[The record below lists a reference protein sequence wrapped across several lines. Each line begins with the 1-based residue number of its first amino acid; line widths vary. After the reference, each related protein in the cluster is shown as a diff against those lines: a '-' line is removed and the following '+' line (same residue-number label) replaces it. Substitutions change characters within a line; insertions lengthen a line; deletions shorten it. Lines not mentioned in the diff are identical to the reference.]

1 MFDVRV
7 PRLLLGPLLRHVDT
21 RSATLWV
28 ETDSPCTVSIGD
40 ASAHTFTVS
49 GHHYALVV
57 VTGLEPGTATPYE
70 VALDG
75 ETVWPPEDSEF
86 PPSRIRTYPEG
97 GDPAFLMVFGSC
109 RMPET
114 DDPAERKRIGTD
126 ALTAY
131 ARRMLTED
139 ELDWP
144 DSLMLLGDQV
154 YADETTKATQSWI
167 ARRRS
172 LKDAPGKEVRD
183 FEEYTRLYHEA
194 WTAPLTRWLMS
205 TVPTSMIF
213 DDHDVRDDWNTS
225 ATWREEME
233 QTSWWPRR
241 ERHALATYWIYQ
253 QLGNL
258 SPQDLETDELYK
270 AVLEK
275 GRDSDAADL
284 LDEFAEMARNEVDG
298 HKGTRW
304 SYRRDFGN
312 VRLLVIDTRSG
323 RILSGGAR
331 SMVSDSEFDWIE
343 ENAEGDFDH
352 LLIGSSLPWLMP
364 HAISHIQ
371 SMNEVACRRPG
382 WRGRLAEKLRQTADL
397 EHWPSFRA
405 SSDRLSR
412 LIRRIAE
419 TETSTVCVLSG
430 DVHHVY
436 AARARFPRPTT
447 AAVYQLVCSPMHNQA
462 PAAMRPLFR
471 LGWWR
476 PFSALMRWLMLRSP
490 HIEPMP
496 VEWEKIAGPY
506 FGNAVATLRTAGR
519 VAELVV
525 ERADGDDDAPELK
538 PLVTLPLTRGNPG

>member
-21 RSATLWV
+21 RSATVWV
-28 ETDSPCTVSIGD
+28 ETAEPCTVSVAD
-40 ASAHTFTVS
+40 AAAHTFTVA
-49 GHHYALVV
+49 GHHYALIA

-75 ETVWPPEDSEF
+75 ETVWPPPGSDF

-109 RMPET
+109 RMPQT
-114 DDPAERKRIGTD
+114 DDAEEQKKMGTD
-126 ALTAY
+126 ALAAY
-131 ARRMLTED
+131 ARRMITED

-154 YADETTKATQSWI
+154 YADETTKGTQTWI
-167 ARRRS
+167 AGRRS
-172 LKDAPGKEVRD
+172 LDEPPGIEVAD
-183 FEEYTRLYHEA
+183 FEEYTHLYHEA
-194 WTAPLTRWLMS
+194 WTTPLTRWLMS

-225 ATWREEME
+225 QPWRDEIER
-233 QTSWWPRR
+233 TSWWPTR
-241 ERHALATYWIYQ
+241 ERAALTTYWIYQ
-253 QLGNL
+253 HIGNL
-258 SPQDLETDELYK
+258 SPEDLAADELYA
-270 AVLEK
+270 AVLET
-275 GRDSDAADL
+275 GRDGDAAGL
-284 LDEFAEMARNEVDG
+284 LDAFADRARQEVNG
-298 HKGTRW
+298 RKGTRW

-331 SMVSDSEFDWIE
+331 SMVSDSEFEWIE
-343 ENAEGDFDH
+343 EHADGDFDH
-352 LLIGSSLPWLMP
+352 LLIGSSLPWLLP
-364 HAISHIQ
+364 HAISHVQ

-382 WRGRLAEKLRQTADL
+382 WRGRLAEKLRQAADL

-405 SSDRLSR
+405 SSDRLAR
-412 LIRRIAE
+412 LVERIAD

-436 AARARFPRPTT
+436 AARVRFPRRVK
-447 AAVYQLVCSPMHNQA
+447 AAVWQLVCSPVHNRA

-471 LGWWR
+471 LGWSR
-476 PFSALMRWLMLRSP
+476 PFAAVLRWWMLRSP
-490 HIEPMP
+490 HIDPLP
-496 VEWEKIAGPY
+496 VEWDKVAGPY
-506 FGNAVATLRTAGR
+506 FGNAVATLRTNAR
-519 VAELVV
+519 AATLVV
-525 ERADGDDDAPELK
+525 ERAEGGPEPTLT
-538 PLVTLPLTRGNPG
+538 PLTTLPLTPT